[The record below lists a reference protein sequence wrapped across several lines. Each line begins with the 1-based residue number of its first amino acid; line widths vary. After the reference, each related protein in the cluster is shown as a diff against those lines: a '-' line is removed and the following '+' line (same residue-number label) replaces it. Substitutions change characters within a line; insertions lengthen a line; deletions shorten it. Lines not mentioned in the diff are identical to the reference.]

1 MHSYVIRISLVYT
14 RMPSVCQQHVLVC
27 HPYVT
32 RLYLYVMICHSYA
45 LLCHPRVTRMYLYVI
60 RMSTVCTRMSS
71 VCHSYVLGYH
81 PRVTLCTYLSF
92 VCHSYV
98 LAHICHPYVTRVYI
112 YVSRMSLVCT
122 RMSSLC
128 NSYIL
133 SYVIRMS
140 HVCTCMVSLC
150 HSSVV
155 LPWTNNFFGLD
166 DFSHYRSLNFMS
178 SYITETP
185 TRYKM
190 RVLIWNRLKS
200 KQFFLSISTFLVKP
214 LTYKS
219 CHDSKMWN
227 GTILKLVTQD

>member
-1 MHSYVIRISLVYT
+1 MHSYVIRVSLVCT
-14 RMPSVCQQHVLVC
+14 CMSSVCQQYVLVC
-27 HPYVT
+27 HLYIT
-32 RLYLYVMICHSYA
+32 RMYSDIIRVSLYVLICHS
-45 LLCHPRVTRMYLYVI
+45 
-60 RMSTVCTRMSS
+60 
-71 VCHSYVLGYH
+71 
-81 PRVTLCTYLSF
+81 
-92 VCHSYV
+92 
-98 LAHICHPYVTRVYI
+98 YVTRVYI

-155 LPWTNNFFGLD
+155 LPWTDNFFGLD

-178 SYITETP
+178 SYTTETP